1 MNELSPIG
9 NFLRVVPSATVT
21 FLGPAE
27 KTFNIRK
34 RYFSSHT
41 SGEVVS
47 EPKHL
52 TNSAHYTS
60 TSSIAFPEGI
70 LTAIS

>member
-34 RYFSSHT
+34 LSFSSHT

-52 TNSAHYTS
+52 TNPAQLYLNQLHRIPGRNLNSN
-60 TSSIAFPEGI
+60 
-70 LTAIS
+70 